1 MANLLPAVDG
11 IRLPLGTR
19 INPTRHATWGGNPYP
34 KEMREMVLQM
44 WQNGG
49 GGNGGFRAL
58 ETAQCNQLREQRKFP
73 HMTTCRRWIEIHRI
87 GGHVRPKIA
96 TGNKFSKREIHGQDL
111 INLAFYRHIYPKAYI
126 DEVRAYVHNRNPT
139 EAPYSMSQVHRAE
152 VRLGL
157 WLKVGSSTADE
168 AYRPINLSKRR
179 QYWKEEY
186 PDGIKGIDGHAMG
199 LLNMFLIQFRQ
210 NYGWILTG
218 LQTLM
223 I

>member
-1 MANLLPAVDG
+1 M
-11 IRLPLGTR
+11 
-19 INPTRHATWGGNPYP
+19 
-34 KEMREMVLQM
+34 
-44 WQNGG
+44 
-49 GGNGGFRAL
+49 
-58 ETAQCNQLREQRKFP
+58 
-73 HMTTCRRWIEIHRI
+73 
-87 GGHVRPKIA
+87 
-96 TGNKFSKREIHGQDL
+96 
-111 INLAFYRHIYPKAYI
+111 
-126 DEVRAYVHNRNPT
+126 HNRNPT

-199 LLNMFLIQFRQ
+199 LLNILLIQFRQ